1 MKFLTAGESHG
12 PGLTAI
18 LDGLPSNFTINETE
32 IKKVMKLRRTG
43 YGRGRRMTFED
54 DEVIIT
60 GGLIRG
66 KTYGA
71 PISFFIRN
79 KDSGNFQEKM
89 TIPRPGH
96 SDFSGSLKYELDNLS
111 YPAECQGGRK
121 TAATVVLGEISRQFL
136 SVFNI
141 EILGYVYAIG
151 TESSIPEKTTSI
163 RLLRETAEASPLRLA
178 CRTNERNI
186 IKLIDQA
193 AKQGDTLGGK
203 IQIVAENLPIGL
215 GAFSQWDRRLD
226 SRLAAGVMSVP
237 GIKAVSIGAGFK
249 SSEIPGSKFQDSI
262 FAGGIRTSNNSGGIE
277 GGISNGERLEMTA
290 AMKPIPSL
298 KKSLPS
304 LDLSSGK
311 EGKAAYI
318 RSDVIAVPAAAMTC
332 EAMTAIIL
340 LEFFIERFGKDTL
353 EDTKINFDTINNKI
367 KERIKA

>member
-163 RLLRETAEASPLRLA
+163 RPFTE
-178 CRTNERNI
+178 
-186 IKLIDQA
+186 
-193 AKQGDTLGGK
+193 
-203 IQIVAENLPIGL
+203 
-215 GAFSQWDRRLD
+215 FS
-226 SRLAAGVMSVP
+226 S
-237 GIKAVSIGAGFK
+237 
-249 SSEIPGSKFQDSI
+249 
-262 FAGGIRTSNNSGGIE
+262 
-277 GGISNGERLEMTA
+277 
-290 AMKPIPSL
+290 
-298 KKSLPS
+298 
-304 LDLSSGK
+304 
-311 EGKAAYI
+311 
-318 RSDVIAVPAAAMTC
+318 
-332 EAMTAIIL
+332 
-340 LEFFIERFGKDTL
+340 
-353 EDTKINFDTINNKI
+353 
-367 KERIKA
+367 

>member
-298 KKSLPS
+298 KKGLPS